1 MIAETSMERVYNPDL
16 VKAHPIDSKFKK
28 TFAEILRKDYD
39 NDTYGFSRDIL
50 GILCI
55 EHDAWEKS
63 LSGDDDKTMDCST
76 SVAVYDNTNNHYS
89 NHRHLMIEL
98 KLRCKSH
105 TLGKDVYLGKI
116 GHSRDLLKGH
126 PVHPAS
132 IFVFIESVQRKA
144 KSEIAHWRRGSD
156 GSAFKSVIAMT
167 PQNLNDFIGFENQY
181 PYQPINKGEDIRN
194 GLIGVQGDAE
204 KILQM
209 LAHWKQQAIIHLN
222 AYRHIEYVHICAT
235 VSSLADLL
243 LDSISD
249 NIDRELIRLELD
261 DFKKDVA

>member
-1 MIAETSMERVYNPDL
+1 
-16 VKAHPIDSKFKK
+16 
-28 TFAEILRKDYD
+28 
-39 NDTYGFSRDIL
+39 
-50 GILCI
+50 
-55 EHDAWEKS
+55 
-63 LSGDDDKTMDCST
+63 
-76 SVAVYDNTNNHYS
+76 
-89 NHRHLMIEL
+89 MIEL